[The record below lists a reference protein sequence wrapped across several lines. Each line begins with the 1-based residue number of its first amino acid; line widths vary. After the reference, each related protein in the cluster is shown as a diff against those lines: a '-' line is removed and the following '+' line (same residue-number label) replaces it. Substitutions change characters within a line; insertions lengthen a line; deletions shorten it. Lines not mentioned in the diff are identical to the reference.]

1 MFQHVFRSDTNEKT
15 QNVFLVLLYSKIKI
29 QFFELAFKIW
39 LLQWF
44 KNTIFVSIKIL
55 TTTATYFDFST
66 SPTTNKSRMTT
77 LFFGTN
83 SNSSQT
89 DDL

>member
-1 MFQHVFRSDTNEKT
+1 MFRSDTNEKT

-44 KNTIFVSIKIL
+44 KNTIFVSITIITITAIL
-55 TTTATYFDFST
+55 IFPHRQQLT
-66 SPTTNKSRMTT
+66 SHV
-77 LFFGTN
+77 
-83 SNSSQT
+83 
-89 DDL
+89 